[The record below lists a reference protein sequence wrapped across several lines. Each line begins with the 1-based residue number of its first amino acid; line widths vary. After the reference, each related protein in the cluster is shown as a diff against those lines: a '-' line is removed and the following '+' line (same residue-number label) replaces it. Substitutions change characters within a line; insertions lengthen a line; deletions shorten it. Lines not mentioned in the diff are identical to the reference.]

1 MNNSTGQWGR
11 RQFLRR
17 AALVGTAGLI
27 GLRPEQARAEPPP
40 ETTTLR
46 LLQFPS
52 GCQGPIHVAEELLRL
67 EGFTDVRYVRSN
79 IAADAMTMTE
89 THAVDISFQ
98 FAAPL
103 VEDIDRGAGIVTLG
117 GVHAGCFVL
126 FGNRSVRSVLDLKGK
141 TVSVPDLDGR
151 NAARVYIA
159 SMAAYV
165 GLNPSRDITWVAHP
179 VDEAT
184 RLFADGKVDAIMG
197 FPPLAQELRAKK
209 IGHVVVDSTSDR
221 PWSQHFCCMIVTAR
235 DFPKKYTRRPTCR
248 RSRTSRSAPV
258 NSRRRLVRS
267 GPGSS
272 GWHGS
277 PDPSE
282 TADLYQSQAG
292 NSVGHDDFP
301 SLGIRFPMWTDVTAG
316 RSRRSAR
323 SPLPTGALL
332 CVPAS
337 GPSIGLAGSSDHPSG
352 LISVKPVCGLD
363 DLHGRS
369 SGWIERL
376 ACSGTELTSYI
387 LPDQSAEGSGWW
399 GGAGIR
405 GRRRPRTSSSAP
417 LGLLTVAAVAVPL
430 EVHRAPE
437 PMLHRRPARDAERA
451 ARALVRMVERYVI
464 GVATCRFN
472 RHRRRGHVCSP
483 LKSVEQLACRQGK
496 ASSTGT

>member
-17 AALVGTAGLI
+17 AALVGTAGLV

-40 ETTTLR
+40 EMTTLR

-79 IAADAMTMTE
+79 IATDAMTMTE
-89 THAVDISFQ
+89 TRVVDISFQ

-103 VEDIDRGAGIVTLG
+103 VEDIDRGTGIVTLG
-117 GVHAGCFVL
+117 GVHAGGFVL

-209 IGHVVVDSTSDR
+209 IGYVVVDSTSDR

-235 DFPKKYTRRPTCR
+235 DFPKKY
-248 RSRTSRSAPV
+248 PV
-258 NSRRRLVRS
+258 AAKRAVRAIMKANAICTQEPERVARLLVDR
-267 GPGSS
+267 GVVKQYDYALQTVKELPYAR
-272 GWHGS
+272 WREY
-277 PDPSE
+277 DSE
-282 TADLYQSQAG
+282 NTM
-292 NSVGHDDFP
+292 
-301 SLGIRFPMWTDVTAG
+301 RFYA
-316 RSRRSAR
+316 
-323 SPLPTGALL
+323 
-332 CVPAS
+332 
-337 GPSIGLAGSSDHPSG
+337 
-352 LISVKPVCGLD
+352 
-363 DLHGRS
+363 
-369 SGWIERL
+369 L
-376 ACSGTELTSYI
+376 AC
-387 LPDQSAEGSGWW
+387 A
-399 GGAGIR
+399 
-405 GRRRPRTSSSAP
+405 RRA
-417 LGLLTVAAVAVPL
+417 
-430 EVHRAPE
+430 
-437 PMLHRRPARDAERA
+437 
-451 ARALVRMVERYVI
+451 
-464 GVATCRFN
+464 
-472 RHRRRGHVCSP
+472 
-483 LKSVEQLACRQGK
+483 
-496 ASSTGT
+496 